1 MANDVPLF
9 ECPSERPLES
19 AVGSGVDSESE
30 SLAVESSAVESSAVE
45 SSAVESELDSALAC
59 ARRAVGRVVGC
70 ARLVGPLT
78 DADLLR
84 VQRELSDLTRELGA
98 SAAVVAGEI
107 GHRSRRELGF
117 AGLAQREG
125 FRTPEALV
133 RHETGSTARTASA
146 LVQAGAMTR
155 DATDTK
161 GTSGAQ
167 PWFREVGAAIA
178 SGSLSVEAAQ
188 AIRVGLGAP
197 SEAVGAVTPDNLARA
212 AHILVLEAAL
222 VDADELLRRARTLR
236 DDLDAAGIADRERVA
251 FEERSVRRIRRPNGL
266 SRYIIDPDI
275 ESAAFWDDVYDTI
288 TSPRR
293 GGVRFVDAADKAW
306 ADAISSDQR
315 TTDQYVHDSF
325 TQLLRIAVSAEN
337 SESRRIVGSRQ
348 PSVRVLVTKTDLE
361 AGKGHGRIEGCDIP
375 ISLETVERL
384 ACESGTVQL
393 DFDESGRPLDLGRE
407 QRLYSKRQR
416 IALAAAQ
423 GGCMFGNCD
432 RPPSWCEAHHS
443 KHWKRDHGETNIW
456 DGVLL
461 CRYHHL
467 LVHNNGW
474 EIVRDDTGFW
484 LIPPPEV
491 DPEQRPRL
499 MPSKSAAL
507 RDLRRFTA

>member
-1 MANDVPLF
+1 MPVDEVLF
-9 ECPSERPLES
+9 DNSPKET
-19 AVGSGVDSESE
+19 
-30 SLAVESSAVESSAVE
+30 
-45 SSAVESELDSALAC
+45 LDSSLAC
-59 ARRAVGRVVGC
+59 ARRAVGVVAGC
-70 ARLVGPLT
+70 ARSVGTLS

-84 VQRELSDLTRELGA
+84 IQRELSDLARELGA

-117 AGLAQREG
+117 SGLAQREG

-133 RHETGSTARTASA
+133 RHETGSTARSASA
-146 LVQAGAMTR
+146 LIQAGTMAR
-155 DATDTK
+155 DSAAVDA
-161 GTSGAQ
+161 SSSAE
-167 PWFREVGAAIA
+167 PWFREVGGAVIAGGITVDAAR
-178 SGSLSVEAAQ
+178 
-188 AIRVGLGAP
+188 AIRIGLGAP
-197 SEAVGAVTPDNLARA
+197 SAPASAEMAVAVSAEDLATAAHLLVAESSILDVDALLRLARS
-212 AHILVLEAAL
+212 
-222 VDADELLRRARTLR
+222 LR
-236 DDLDAAGIADRERVA
+236 DDMDEAGIADRERAA
-251 FEERSVRRIRRPNGL
+251 FDERSVRRTRRPNGL

-275 ESAAFWDDVYDTI
+275 ESAAFWDDVYDTL

-293 GGVRFVDAADKAW
+293 GGVRFVDDADKAW
-306 ADAISSDQR
+306 ADAISSDER

-325 TQLLRIAVSAEN
+325 TQLLRIAVGEET

-348 PSVRVLVTKTDLE
+348 PSVRVLVTRTAVE
-361 AGKGHGRIEGCDIP
+361 ARRGHGRIEGCDSP
-375 ISLETVERL
+375 ISIETVERI

-393 DFDESGRPLDLGRE
+393 DFDESGRPLDLGRA

-423 GGCMFGNCD
+423 GGCLFGDCD

-443 KHWKRDHGETNIW
+443 KHWKRDHGETNIL

-474 EIVRDDTGFW
+474 EIVRDDAGFW
-484 LIPPPEV
+484 LIPPREV
-491 DPEQRPRL
+491 DPDQRPRL

-507 RDLRRFTA
+507 RDLMRLSA